1 MKPTRLLL
9 DTNILIDY
17 LAQRQP
23 FFDDAAK
30 LRVAADFGDV
40 ELWLC
45 AQSIAD
51 VEYILRKAIPLE
63 RLRAMLKGVT
73 GFCSVAAVN
82 GEDMVAGLDSGWPD
96 LEDFCIARAAE
107 RIQADRIITRDAEGF
122 RRSPVPATDAATFFK
137 SLKADYGIEYE
148 DVSDLLRA

>member
-1 MKPTRLLL
+1 MKPMRLLL

-45 AQSIAD
+45 AQSLMDA
-51 VEYILRKAIPLE
+51 EYILRKAIPVE
-63 RLRAMLKGVT
+63 RLRAMLKGVS
-73 GFCSVAAVN
+73 GFCSVASVN
-82 GEDMVAGLDSGWPD
+82 GDDAVAGLDSNWPD
-96 LEDFCIARAAE
+96 LEDFCIARVAE
-107 RIQADRIITRDAEGF
+107 RIQADWIITRDAEGF
-122 RRSPVPATDAATFFK
+122 RHSPISATDAVSF
-137 SLKADYGIEYE
+137 LKALRTNYGIEYE
-148 DVSDLLRA
+148 DMSELLRR